1 MRQSAGKRVK
11 NKLAAACFANPA
23 IESLAWPWVARI
35 RNSLLL
41 KTASRNPALRGSSR
55 VTRVS
60 IVALQGLTQCGWP
73 ASNPPQVDF
82 VVAAERVPRAPAL
95 QRI

>member
-11 NKLAAACFANPA
+11 NKLAAACFAKPA
-23 IESLAWPWVARI
+23 IESLARPGVARI

-60 IVALQGLTQCGWP
+60 IVALRRLTQCGFP
-73 ASNPPQVDF
+73 TSNQRTFHSAAAGPVGCAPVPQ
-82 VVAAERVPRAPAL
+82 RT
-95 QRI
+95 